1 MRRIFAFILFWV
13 FLIFVINSCSDCK
26 SWGDNNLG
34 GEFTL
39 LEGDKVDDRIIIY
52 CIGRENPNDCCTG
65 GIPIIPSR
73 EDKKVNY
80 IESANYNDKWL
91 IAKGIHFDKTVSY
104 WILNKS
110 FDTSWEYD
118 DGGIFYN
125 RIQSNVYGP
134 YDWVTFTEE
143 SEQRGIELRF

>member
-1 MRRIFAFILFWV
+1 MKSIFNFILIISGII
-13 FLIFVINSCSDCK
+13 LIGSCTNCK
-26 SWGDNNLG
+26 EWGDNNLG

-39 LEGDKVDDRIIIY
+39 LEGDKINDRIIIY
-52 CIGRENPNDCCTG
+52 CIGREKPDDCCTG

-73 EDKKVNY
+73 EDKRVDY
-80 IESANYNDKWL
+80 IESAKYDNRWV
-91 IAKGIHFDKTVSY
+91 IAKGIHFDKTISY
-104 WILNKS
+104 WILNKD

-134 YDWVTFTEE
+134 FDELAFFRELEE
-143 SEQRGIELRF
+143 RGVKIRF